1 MGGATYGNHVGKL
14 NWRGLWGRTSRAIE
28 FECGEQPRDVSVDTA
43 LIIEAARHVVTTRVA
58 TRASLVRHLQVA
70 PAVADQLLV
79 RLEHCEVIAPAE
91 PEQAHRVLSTSG
103 QLPGIIDEFSRRG

>member
-1 MGGATYGNHVGKL
+1 MGKI

-28 FECGEQPRDVSVDTA
+28 FERGDQPRNVSVDTA

-70 PAVADQLLV
+70 PTVADQLLA
-79 RLEHCEVIAPAE
+79 RLEHCEVIASAAPG
-91 PEQAHRVLSTSG
+91 QAHRVLSTSG
-103 QLPGIIDEFSRRG
+103 ELPGIIDEFRHREHCDAQ